1 MKTLNNTKDLVST
14 LFRSGLTDNEQLQ
27 QLLWNLKEIL
37 ELNNE
42 DLGVNDND
50 DLRAF
55 FVSYLTDLANLYRP
69 TNSSKLPE
77 RILSIDNSLIDMTV
91 GINEAFENLLKRMPS
106 SPDEESNRRLTHE
119 CLNEIRV
126 RCNQNVENVREITEK
141 WLISI
146 RY

>member
-91 GINEAFENLLKRMPS
+91 GINEAFESLLKRMPS
-106 SPDEESNRRLTHE
+106 SPGEESNRRLAHE

-126 RCNQNVENVREITEK
+126 RCNQNVESVREITEK